1 MNKTAATITTAALA
15 IGGAFAS
22 SPAAHAAEPKDPD
35 APVLVT
41 EQQVWDSGVN
51 EGKGGMTY
59 TDDDGHI
66 TTGVGETPISA
77 KIGARDCHSAK
88 GLVIQVT
95 CGDFENG
102 TAADAANTLRDE
114 LAAQSEES
122 MPEGHWHNE
131 LVESEDEHLTIYE
144 NFTGSGSPDGWVVIM
159 EGESQ
164 VSYMSVD
171 SEATF
176 DEVHKLAEMAMTY

>member
-22 SPAAHAAEPKDPD
+22 SPAAHAAEPKDPN

-41 EQQVWDSGVN
+41 EQQVWESGVN

-59 TDDDGHI
+59 TDDDGHV

-77 KIGARDCHSAK
+77 RIGARDCHSAK
-88 GLVIQVT
+88 GLVTQVT

-114 LAAQSEES
+114 LNAYSKES
-122 MPEGHWHNE
+122 MPEGHWYS
-131 LVESEDEHLTIYE
+131 VQVDSGEDITVYEH
-144 NFTGSGSPDGWVVIM
+144 FSGSGSPDGWSIVM

-164 VSYMSVD
+164 VGFMWID
-171 SEATF
+171 SDASF
-176 DEVHKLAEMAMTY
+176 DEAHKLAEMAMTY